1 MQIKLVATDIDGVW
15 TDGGLYYD
23 KDGNELKKFN
33 VKDGAAV
40 KLLKTA
46 GIPVC
51 IITAKNSPMVEK
63 RAQELK
69 VDYLYQGVENKI
81 GAITKLIQMLNLS
94 FNEIAYIGDDFND
107 VPLLRKAG
115 LSATPSDA
123 SQIIRQEADWTLTKK
138 GGAGVFR
145 EFVEK
150 LLIKLDVYNTVY
162 EQMIK
167 SIDSN

>member
-33 VKDGAAV
+33 VKDGTGV

-46 GIPVC
+46 GIPLCV
-51 IITAKNSPMVEK
+51 ITAKNSPMVEK
-63 RAQELK
+63 RAAELK
-69 VDYLYQGVENKI
+69 VDYLYQGVEHKI
-81 GAITKLIQMLNLS
+81 GAIARLLQRLKIS
-94 FNEIAYIGDDFND
+94 FDEIAYIGDDFND

-115 LSATPSDA
+115 LSATPADA
-123 SQIIRQEADWTLTKK
+123 SQIICQEADWVLTKR
-138 GGAGVFR
+138 GGEGVFR

-150 LLIKLDVYNTVY
+150 LLIKMNVYETVY
-162 EQMIK
+162 EQVIK

>member
-1 MQIKLVATDIDGVW
+1 MQIKLVATDVDGVW

-33 VKDGAAV
+33 VKDGAGV

-51 IITAKNSPMVEK
+51 VITAKNSAMVEK
-63 RAQELK
+63 RAKELR
-69 VDYLYQGVENKI
+69 VDYLYQGVEDKI
-81 GAITKLIQMLNLS
+81 RAISALVKMLNLS
-94 FNEIAYIGDDFND
+94 FEEIAYIGDDFND

-115 LSATPSDA
+115 CSATPADA
-123 SQIIRQEADWTLTKK
+123 SQIIQQEADWVLTKK
-138 GGAGVFR
+138 GGEGVFR

-150 LLIKLDVYNTVY
+150 LLIEMGGYNTVY
-162 EQMIK
+162 EEMIK
-167 SIDSN
+167 CHDEN